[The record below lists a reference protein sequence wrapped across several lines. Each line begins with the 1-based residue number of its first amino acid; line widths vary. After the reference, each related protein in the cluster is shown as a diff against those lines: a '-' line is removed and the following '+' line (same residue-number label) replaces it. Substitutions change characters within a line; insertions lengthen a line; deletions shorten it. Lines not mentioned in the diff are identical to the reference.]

1 MEYVSVQGE
10 DVPALGLGT
19 WRLTGRDCFRA
30 VSNALELGYRHLD
43 TARNYGNEQS
53 VGEAIA
59 ASDVP
64 RDDVFLVTKIPGRAA
79 AYDDAMI
86 AARES
91 VRRLGVDQVDLL
103 LLHSP
108 NPLVSVEESMRA
120 LAACRERGLTRHVGV
135 SNFSVRRLR
144 EAMRISP
151 VPLLADQVQ
160 FHPYRPQRDLLEL
173 CRKRDVLLTAYSPLG
188 HGGVVVDD
196 TLRKVGQ
203 RYGKTPAQVALR
215 WAIQHD
221 NVAAIP
227 KASSRRHLA
236 ENVEIFDFALTR
248 YEMEQVEQ
256 ASLLKTGV
264 SWMRGR
270 LGV

>member
-1 MEYVSVQGE
+1 MEYVSVQGA

-30 VSNALELGYRHLD
+30 VSTALELGYRHVD
-43 TARNYGNEQS
+43 TARNYGNEQA

-59 ASDVP
+59 ASDVD
-64 RDDVFLVTKIPGRAA
+64 RDDVFLVTKVPGRDAG
-79 AYDDAMI
+79 YDDAMR

-91 VRRLGVDQVDLL
+91 VRRLGVDRVDLL

-108 NPLVSVEESMRA
+108 NPIVPVEETMHA
-120 LAACRERGLTRHVGV
+120 LAACREQGLARHVGV
-135 SNFSVRRLR
+135 SNFSTRQLR
-144 EAMRISP
+144 EATRKSP
-151 VPLLADQVQ
+151 VPLFADQVQ
-160 FHPYRPQRDLLEL
+160 LHPYLPKPDLREF
-173 CRKRDVLLTAYSPLG
+173 CRRHDVLLTAYSPLG
-188 HGGVVVDD
+188 HGGVVDDD
-196 TLRKVGQ
+196 TLRKVGA

-227 KASSRRHLA
+227 KASTRPHLA
-236 ENVEIFDFALTR
+236 ENIDVFDFSLTR

-256 ASLLKTGV
+256 ASLLRTGV
-264 SWMRGR
+264 SWVRGR

>member
-30 VSNALELGYRHLD
+30 VRAALDVGYRHVD
-43 TARNYGNEQS
+43 TARNYGNEQA
-53 VGEAIA
+53 VGEAIT
-59 ASDVP
+59 ASSVD
-64 RDDVFLVTKIPGRAA
+64 RDDVFLVTKVPGRDAG
-79 AYDDAMI
+79 YDDAI
-86 AARES
+86 RAARES
-91 VRRLGVDQVDLL
+91 VRRLGVDRVDLL

-108 NPLVSVEESMRA
+108 NPVVPVEESMHA
-120 LAACRERGLTRHVGV
+120 LAACREQGLTRHVGV
-135 SNFSVRRLR
+135 SNFSAKQLR
-144 EAMRISP
+144 EAMRQSP
-151 VPLLADQVQ
+151 APVFADQVQ

-173 CRKRDVLLTAYSPLG
+173 CRRTDTLLTAYSPLG
-188 HGGVVVDD
+188 HGGVADD
-196 TLRKVGQ
+196 ETLGKIGS

-236 ENVEIFDFALTR
+236 ENLAIFDFSLTR

-256 ASLLKTGV
+256 ASLLRTGV
-264 SWMRGR
+264 SWVRGR